1 MTPPPDLQPCPFCG
15 AAGEALR
22 EVEIAEG
29 RFVTCD
35 RCGAW
40 GPLAWR
46 SASADD
52 VALRRRAVELWDG
65 RHAHPP
71 PGGT

>member
-1 MTPPPDLQPCPFCG
+1 MTLDLRPCPFCG

-40 GPLAWR
+40 GPLAYR
-46 SASADD
+46 SASATEAGL
-52 VALRRRAVELWDG
+52 VRRAIELWNS
-65 RHAHPP
+65 RYPHPP